1 MLDKKFIHLNIHS
14 EYSIVDSIVKIDQ
27 LSEKAQ
33 QYNYES
39 IAITDSA
46 NLFGFLKF
54 YKSVRSKGIKPIA
67 GAEINHVRDS
77 ASHNEHAN
85 LTLIAK
91 NQLGYKNLI
100 KLISKSQIV
109 GKTSGIPVIETEWL
123 AEHSDG
129 LIALSGGFRGHIGKA
144 VLDTNHD
151 LFLKRINYF
160 QKVFK
165 EDFILEISRINRPQE
180 DIYNDY
186 ILSKAGEL
194 GLPVVAS
201 NEVRFI
207 DKEDY
212 EAHETRVCIQKGE
225 VLSDA
230 RRTRS
235 YFEDQYFLSPEEM
248 YEKFKDIPEVLS
260 NAYELGKKCNLEIE
274 TGIYVLPDFKTP
286 LNKSA
291 ADHLIEIS
299 KNNLKEKTKDLSDD
313 GKVKYADRLD
323 FELDVISKM
332 GYSGYFLV
340 VSDFVNW
347 AQENNVPVGPGR
359 GSGAASLVAYCLG
372 ITGIDPLK
380 YGLLFERFLN
390 PDRIS
395 NPDFD
400 IDFCK
405 DGRDKVIDYVTQKYG
420 KAAVAQICT
429 FGTMAARAVVRD
441 VARAQGKS
449 YGLAD
454 RLAKMIPFSPDM
466 TLEKALGNN
475 DLKRALKTDEQAEE
489 IFDMARKLEG
499 IIRNVGKHAA
509 GVVIAPSEI
518 NDFSPLYLD
527 EATNTLATQFDM
539 KDIESVGLQKF
550 DFLGLRTLTIIKDA
564 LDLIN
569 TKREK
574 LNLDAIDLEEI
585 DLEDR
590 LTFDLLQNGLTTAV
604 FQLESRGL
612 KEYLVK
618 IKPSSFE
625 DIISV
630 VALYRPGPLDAGM
643 VDTFIKRKHG
653 SEKTDYLGDKD
664 IEKVLQNT
672 YGVIVYQ
679 EQVMQLAQEYSGFSL
694 GQADLLRRA
703 MGKKIPEEMERQRP
717 EFIKGALK
725 KGKIERAA
733 EGLFD
738 QIQTFAGY
746 GFNKA
751 HSAGYGL
758 IAFQTAWLKAHYP
771 VEFLSAALSSD
782 MDDSDRVRLLL
793 DDCKNFEIDILK
805 PDVNKSQLNFVN
817 QGDNEILYG
826 LGAVKGL
833 GKAAIENIIS
843 EREQKPFENLYDFC
857 ARVDLSKVD
866 KRGIEPLIK
875 CGAMDSF
882 NLSRKEMLES
892 LEDAMKY
899 AKQNTMTQES
909 GISDLFGGISESNDF
924 IPVKKDKYDEFAN
937 SKFEFSALGFYL
949 ETHPVKEHY
958 WELKK
963 LGTGSIENVTEERVN
978 TISGVIIRQNRIQ
991 TRRGP
996 LVFATLDDGTDRIE
1010 LVISSEV
1017 LDSFEGNLNPQT
1029 IYIASGDVTF
1039 EKDAQKKNIGLQKK
1053 MRVTDIKSLEEARMK
1068 SVTKLKINIEG
1079 QEKKDV
1085 LDIVENLKAIALIE
1099 NNTQG
1104 SQIEMQYNLN
1114 SGSANIELDKDFRI
1128 LLNDDNM
1135 DKLVE
1140 NCGKENID
1148 FQYRAR

>member
-1 MLDKKFIHLNIHS
+1 MLNKKFTHLNIHS
-14 EYSIVDSIVKIDQ
+14 EYSIVDSIVKIDR
-27 LSEKAQ
+27 LSEKAKKFD
-33 QYNYES
+33 YES
-39 IAITDSA
+39 LAITDSA

-54 YKSVRSKGIKPIA
+54 YKSVRAQGIKPIA
-67 GAEINHVRDS
+67 GAEINHVKDS
-77 ASHNEHAN
+77 SSHNEYAN
-85 LTLIAK
+85 LTLLAK
-91 NQLGYKNLI
+91 NQSGYKNLI
-100 KLISKSQIV
+100 KLISKSQIL
-109 GKTSGIPVIETEWL
+109 GKTTGIPVVESEWL
-123 AEHSDG
+123 LEHSEG
-129 LIALSGGFRGHIGKA
+129 LIALSGGFRGHVGKA
-144 VLDTNHD
+144 ILDANHD
-151 LFLKRINYF
+151 LFLKRIKYF
-160 QKVFK
+160 QKIFE
-165 EDFILEISRINRPQE
+165 EDFVLEISRINRPQE
-180 DIYNDY
+180 DLYNDY

-194 GLPVVAS
+194 GLPVIAS

-207 DKEDY
+207 NKEDF
-212 EAHETRVCIQKGE
+212 EAHETRVCIQNGE
-225 VLSDA
+225 VLSDSK
-230 RRTRS
+230 RKRN
-235 YFEDQYFLSPEEM
+235 YYEDQYFLSPEEM
-248 YEKFKDIPEVLS
+248 YEKFKDIPEVIS
-260 NAYELGKKCNLEIE
+260 NAYEISKKCNLEIE
-274 TGIYVLPDFKTP
+274 TGIYILPDFETP

-291 ADHLIEIS
+291 SDYLIEMS
-299 KNNLKEKTKDLSDD
+299 KHNLKEKIKNFSEKD
-313 GKVKYADRLD
+313 KAIYFNRLN

-347 AQENNVPVGPGR
+347 AKENDVPVGPGR

-372 ITGIDPLK
+372 ITGIDPIK

-420 KAAVAQICT
+420 KEAVAQICT

-454 RLAKMIPFSPDM
+454 KLAKMIPFSPDM
-466 TLEKALGNN
+466 TLDKAFKNN
-475 DLKRALKTDEQAEE
+475 DLKRTLKTDEQAEE

-564 LDLIN
+564 LGLIN
-569 TKREK
+569 QKREK
-574 LNLDAIDLEEI
+574 LNLDLIDLDNI
-585 DLEDR
+585 DLEDK
-590 LTFDLLQNGLTTAV
+590 LTFELLQNGLTTAV

-643 VDTFIKRKHG
+643 VDIFIKRKQG
-653 SEKTDYLGDKD
+653 TEKIDYLGDKD
-664 IEKVLQNT
+664 VEKVLKNT

-703 MGKKIPEEMERQRP
+703 MGKKIPEEMEKQRP
-717 EFIKGALK
+717 EFINGALK
-725 KGKIERAA
+725 KGKVERVAEILFKQIE
-733 EGLFD
+733 
-738 QIQTFAGY
+738 TFAGY

-782 MDDSDRVRLLL
+782 MDDSDRVRMLL
-793 DDCKNFEIDILK
+793 DDCKSFEIEILK
-805 PDVNKSQLNFVN
+805 PDINQSQLNFVN
-817 QGDNEILYG
+817 EGDNEILFG
-826 LGAVKGL
+826 LGAIKGL
-833 GKAAIENIIS
+833 GKTAIENIIL
-843 EREQKPFENLYDFC
+843 EREKKPFENLYDFC

-875 CGAMDSF
+875 SGAMDSF

-909 GISDLFGGISESNDF
+909 GISDLFGGISESSDF
-924 IPVKKDKYDEFAN
+924 LPVKKDKSQDLAN

-963 LGTGSIENVTEERVN
+963 LGTKPIEKVFEDKTNS
-978 TISGVIIRQNRIQ
+978 ISGVIIRQNRIQ
-991 TRRGP
+991 TKRGP

-1017 LDSFEGNLNPQT
+1017 LDDFEDNFNSQT
-1029 IYIASGDVTF
+1029 IYLASGEVSF
-1039 EKDAQKKNIGLQKK
+1039 EKDVHKKNIGVQKK
-1053 MRVTDIKSLEEARMK
+1053 MRVTDIKSLEQARIR
-1068 SVTKLKINIEG
+1068 SVSKLKISIEG

-1085 LDIVENLKAIALIE
+1085 LNLVENLKAIALIE
-1099 NNTQG
+1099 NNPQG

>member
-1 MLDKKFIHLNIHS
+1 MSHSSFSHLNIHS
-14 EYSIVDSIVKIDQ
+14 EYSILDSIVKIDN
-27 LSEKAQ
+27 LAEKTKQ
-33 QYNYES
+33 HGYES
-39 IAITDSA
+39 LALTDSS
-46 NLFGFLKF
+46 NLFGFMKF
-54 YKSVRSKGIKPIA
+54 YKSIRAQNIKPIA
-67 GAEINHVRDS
+67 GAEINHVKDS
-77 ASHNEHAN
+77 SSHHEHAN
-85 LTLIAK
+85 FTLLAK
-91 NQLGYKNLI
+91 NKIGYKNLI
-100 KLISKSQIV
+100 KIISKSQIE
-109 GKTSGIPVIETEWL
+109 GKNSGLPVVESAWL
-123 AEHSDG
+123 SEYSKG
-129 LIALSGGFRGHIGKA
+129 LIALSGGFRGHIGKS
-144 VLDTNHD
+144 VLDNNEE
-151 LFLKRINYF
+151 LFLKRIKYF
-160 QKVFK
+160 QKIYG
-165 EDFILEISRINRPQE
+165 EDFVLEISRINRPQE
-180 DIYNDY
+180 DLYNDF

-194 GLPVVAS
+194 GIPVVAT

-207 DKEDY
+207 NKEDY
-212 EAHETRVCIQKGE
+212 EAHETRVCIQNGE
-225 VLSDA
+225 VLSDSK
-230 RRTRS
+230 RS
-235 YFEDQYFLSPEEM
+235 RIYFEDQYFLSPDEM
-248 YEKFKDIPEVLS
+248 NEKFSDIPEVLG
-260 NAYELGKKCNLEIE
+260 NAYEISKKCNLEVE
-274 TGIYVLPDFKTP
+274 TGIYVLPDFETPFKKTA
-286 LNKSA
+286 SE
-291 ADHLIEIS
+291 HLIETS
-299 KNNLKEKTKDLSDD
+299 KDKLKDKIEHLSEQD
-313 GKVKYADRLD
+313 KNKYLERLD
-323 FELDVISKM
+323 FELDVISNM

-405 DGRDKVIDYVTQKYG
+405 DGRDRVIDYVTQKYG
-420 KAAVAQICT
+420 KKAVAQICT

-454 RLAKMIPFSPDM
+454 KLAKMIPFSPDM
-466 TLEKALGNN
+466 TLEKALESN
-475 DLKRALKTDEQAEE
+475 DLKRALKTDEQAGE

-527 EATNTLATQFDM
+527 ETTDTLATQFDM
-539 KDIESVGLQKF
+539 KDIELVGLQKF
-550 DFLGLRTLTIIKDA
+550 DFLGLRTLTIIKEALHLINKKRESLD
-564 LDLIN
+564 LDLI
-569 TKREK
+569 E
-574 LNLDAIDLEEI
+574 IDQI

-590 LTFDLLQNGLTTAV
+590 QTFELLQSGLTTAV

-643 VDTFIKRKHG
+643 VDTFIKRKNG

-664 IEKVLQNT
+664 IEKVLKNT

-694 GQADLLRRA
+694 AQADLLRRA

-717 EFIKGALK
+717 EFINGALK
-725 KGKIERAA
+725 RGKIERAA

-782 MDDSDRVRLLL
+782 MDDSERVRMLL
-793 DDCKNFEIDILK
+793 DDCKNFEIEILK
-805 PDVNKSQLNFVN
+805 PDINVSHFNFSTS
-817 QGDNEILYG
+817 GDNDILFG
-826 LGAVKGL
+826 LGAIKGL
-833 GKAAIENIIS
+833 GKGAIENIIS
-843 EREQKPFENLYDFC
+843 EREQRPFENLYDFC
-857 ARVDLSKVD
+857 SRVNLSKVD

-875 CGAMDSF
+875 SGAMDSF
-882 NLSRKEMLES
+882 STSRKAMLES

-899 AKQNTMTQES
+899 ARQNSLTQES
-909 GISDLFGGISESNDF
+909 GISDLFGGISESNQF
-924 IPVKKDKYDEFAN
+924 LPVTKDEHIDYAN

-949 ETHPVKEHY
+949 KTHPNKDHN
-958 WELKK
+958 WQLKK
-963 LGTGSIENVTEERVN
+963 LGTGSIKNVLEEKLN
-978 TISGVIIRQNRIQ
+978 TISGVVIRQNRIQ

-1010 LVISSEV
+1010 LVISSDV
-1017 LDSFEGNLNPQT
+1017 LESFEGNLNAQT
-1029 IYIASGDVTF
+1029 IYIASGEVSF
-1039 EKDAQKKNIGLQKK
+1039 EKDVKKKNIGIQKK

-1068 SVTKLKINIEG
+1068 SVTKLKINIES

-1085 LDIVENLKAIALIE
+1085 LNIIENLKAIASLD
-1099 NNTQG
+1099 NNLQG

-1114 SGSANIELDKDFRI
+1114 SGSANIELDKDFKI
-1128 LLNDDNM
+1128 ILNDDNM

-1140 NCGKENID
+1140 NCGKDNID
-1148 FQYRAR
+1148 FQYRMR